1 MDISVLQMSY
11 GKYVSHGVGDQKTDT
26 KLYKV
31 PIQKLILA
39 VHSREKKKQQQRKQ
53 LKKQANCF
61 NMTTSFKIILYHFHK
76 KWVF

>member
-39 VHSREKKKQQQRKQ
+39 VHSREKKNNNKES
-53 LKKQANCF
+53 N
-61 NMTTSFKIILYHFHK
+61 
-76 KWVF
+76 

>member
-39 VHSREKKKQQQRKQ
+39 VHSREKKTTTKKAIKETSQ
-53 LKKQANCF
+53 L
-61 NMTTSFKIILYHFHK
+61 L
-76 KWVF
+76 